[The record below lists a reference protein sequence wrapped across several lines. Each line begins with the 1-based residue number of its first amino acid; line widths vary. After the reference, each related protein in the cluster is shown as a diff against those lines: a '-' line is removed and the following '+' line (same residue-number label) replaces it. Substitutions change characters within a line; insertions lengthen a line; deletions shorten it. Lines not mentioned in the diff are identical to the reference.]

1 MMIGRL
7 EPFMYEIRSK
17 YFPALDAHGIV
28 YLDNAATTQVPEYG
42 ATFYQHKFPR
52 LRGNPH
58 RGLYALSEEASEIVT
73 ASRRVMQSFIHAEH
87 PEEIIFTGGTTD
99 SLNMLAHMMKS
110 HIHEGDE
117 IIVSIDNHHSNML
130 PWMELA
136 RQTGAKIVKLIPED
150 DGTIFPKNLSA
161 AMSAHTKIV
170 AIPHIG
176 NVYGNINNI
185 QGIADIVHAVNAWL
199 VVDAAQ
205 SVMHRAVDVKKMNCD
220 FLAFSGHK
228 MCGPTGV
235 GVLYG
240 KKEILRTLYPDRQG
254 GGMVEYADMD
264 TGDVQFLGLPERYEA
279 GSLNTAGIEGIAGAA
294 EFLKKVVGIGITWA
308 EDVALTACLMNGLRR
323 IPHINIIGGQENN
336 QHYGLVSFTVDGVH
350 PHDVAAILGEYGIC
364 VRAGQMCA
372 QPLMK
377 HLGIHSCVR
386 ASVAFY
392 NTPDDIR
399 KLCEV
404 LESVRGKMG
413 VR

>member
-1 MMIGRL
+1 
-7 EPFMYEIRSK
+7 
-17 YFPALDAHGIV
+17 
-28 YLDNAATTQVPEYG
+28 
-42 ATFYQHKFPR
+42 
-52 LRGNPH
+52 
-58 RGLYALSEEASEIVT
+58 
-73 ASRRVMQSFIHAEH
+73 
-87 PEEIIFTGGTTD
+87 
-99 SLNMLAHMMKS
+99 
-110 HIHEGDE
+110 
-117 IIVSIDNHHSNML
+117 
-130 PWMELA
+130 
-136 RQTGAKIVKLIPED
+136 
-150 DGTIFPKNLSA
+150 
-161 AMSAHTKIV
+161 
-170 AIPHIG
+170 
-176 NVYGNINNI
+176 
-185 QGIADIVHAVNAWL
+185 
-199 VVDAAQ
+199 
-205 SVMHRAVDVKKMNCD
+205 
-220 FLAFSGHK
+220 
-228 MCGPTGV
+228 
-235 GVLYG
+235 
-240 KKEILRTLYPDRQG
+240 
-254 GGMVEYADMD
+254 MVEYADMD

-323 IPHINIIGGQENN
+323 IPHVNIIGGQENN

-350 PHDVAAILGEYGIC
+350 PHDVAAILSEYGIC